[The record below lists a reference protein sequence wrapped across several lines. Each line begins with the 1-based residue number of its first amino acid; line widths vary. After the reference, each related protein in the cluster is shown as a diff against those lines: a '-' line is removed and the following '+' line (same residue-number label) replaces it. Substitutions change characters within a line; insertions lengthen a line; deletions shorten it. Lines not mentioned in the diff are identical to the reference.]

1 MKKRLG
7 AEERL
12 IDEILLKGKSFK
24 EEWIQESGVL
34 LRLLRRRLRMTQA
47 QLSKKS
53 NVPQTSIANIESGKK
68 RPTLQTLEKL
78 LRAMGMRLAL
88 LPVCT
93 KKPDQ
98 VIREQAKKTAEK
110 KLYPVFGSMGLE
122 DQIPSKRKMQEM
134 VREETERLIESH
146 TSRIWDE

>member
-1 MKKRLG
+1 LKKSLG
-7 AEERL
+7 TEIRL

-34 LRLLRRRLRMTQA
+34 LRLLRRRFRMTQA

-53 NVPQTSIANIESGKK
+53 KVPQTSIANIESGKK
-68 RPTLQTLEKL
+68 KPTLQTIEKL
-78 LRAMGMRLAL
+78 LEAMGMRLAL

-93 KKPDQ
+93 KTADQ
-98 VIREQAKKTAEK
+98 LIREQAKSAAREK
-110 KLYPVFGSMGLE
+110 LHPVFGSMGLE
-122 DQIPSKRKMQEM
+122 DQLPSPKKMQEM
-134 VREETERLIESH
+134 VREETERLIESN